1 MRVKYLSVSNF
12 RGFKKLEISFS
23 ATNLT
28 VLIGTNGQGK
38 SSVLDLIAA
47 HLNQLV
53 TSLRT
58 NFTRRTTIDGLLR
71 DKDICNFSDEM
82 RSEIRF
88 LVPSNYPIKN
98 DNKYQNLT
106 DSITLSRK
114 KPLQKNKIEKELL
127 DFCEEVS
134 SASSSNAFLALPI
147 FVYYRANRSV
157 KDMIYMSQAKPDEFW
172 EQFRTYQDAFTQTN
186 NDFEGFFDWFK
197 LEEDKE
203 NELIRREK
211 NFDIRNPQLEV
222 VRQAITYFFNF
233 LSGEKYDNLRI
244 EREDQLFN
252 PRFKANDYFATLIID
267 KNKESL
273 SLSQLSDGEKSVIIL
288 ISDIARRLTI
298 ANPMEKNGNFSNILT
313 IGTGVV
319 LIDEIDLHL
328 HPLWQKEIL
337 QALVKTFP
345 SLQFIVT
352 THSPY
357 VVTHLDLDDSQ
368 VQVLSITKN
377 GISPVAS
384 KGKDLSTASFE
395 VFGVERRPKQYQSL
409 IDDLFQEFEAEE
421 PNLAILDKK
430 FLSLKKRLGETDPEV
445 ESAKIILE
453 GLKL

>member
-1 MRVKYLSVSNF
+1 
-12 RGFKKLEISFS
+12 LEISFS

-28 VLIGTNGQGK
+28 VFIGANGQGK

-53 TSLRT
+53 TSLIT
-58 NFTRRTTIDGLLR
+58 NFTRRTTIDGILK
-71 DKDICNFSDEM
+71 DKDIYNFSDAM

-88 LVPSNYPIKN
+88 LAPLNYPAKN
-98 DNKYQNLT
+98 NNNYQNLT

-127 DFCEEVS
+127 DFCEEIS
-134 SASSSNAFLALPI
+134 SNSSSNSFLALPT
-147 FVYYRANRSV
+147 FVYYRANRTV
-157 KDMIYMSQAKPDEFW
+157 KDMIYMSDAKPDEFF
-172 EQFRTYQDAFTQTN
+172 EQFRTYQDAFSQTN
-186 NDFEGFFDWFK
+186 NDFDGFFNWFK

-203 NELIRREK
+203 NQLIRQEK

-233 LSGEKYDNLRI
+233 LSGDKYDNLRI
-244 EREDQLFN
+244 ERADKLFN
-252 PRFKANDYFATLIID
+252 QGLSYQSNAIFATLIIN
-267 KNKESL
+267 KNNESL

-288 ISDIARRLTI
+288 ICDIARRLAI
-298 ANPMEKNGNFSNILT
+298 ANPIDKNADFSSILQKGN
-313 IGTGVV
+313 GVV

-377 GISPVAS
+377 SVTPIAS

-409 IDDLFQEFEAEE
+409 IDDLFQEFEADV
-421 PNLAILDKK
+421 PNLSVLDRK
-430 FLSLKKRLGETDPEV
+430 FLNLKKRLGETDPEV